1 MNQDKILISVPAK
14 VFDDVQKALESAGY
28 TTTNDEIKKVI
39 EIPPL
44 LQIDRCTKTQDM
56 F

>member
-1 MNQDKILISVPAK
+1 MKQDSILISVPAK
-14 VFDDVQKALESAGY
+14 FFNDVQKTLESAGY

-44 LQIDRCTKTQDM
+44 LQIDRCTETQDM